1 MDIAIIGA
9 TGLVGREIIKVLQ
22 ERDHFSKSE
31 IIFVASHNITK
42 RKISFYNKEHPV
54 VNVNEAIKKKPK
66 YVLFSAGSEVAK
78 KYAKEFKKIG
88 SVVIDNS
95 SAFRMNKEINL
106 IVPEINGSLLTKN
119 DKIISNP
126 NCSTIQLVLPL
137 HEVQK
142 QIGIK
147 RLVVS
152 TYQSVSGS
160 GKMGLEQLKNEQ
172 NKESSIK
179 KVYPKNIFNN
189 VIPQC
194 DEFLE
199 NFYTKE
205 EEKIINETNKIFNSK
220 IRITSTA
227 VRIPTTAAHSESV
240 NMELS
245 RDIDLDILIKLLSK
259 ESGVVVQTGKNY
271 MTPIDAKGSDKV
283 FVSRIRKDYSK
294 KNSFNLWIVA
304 DPLRKGAA
312 TNAVQILE
320 YLINLYKG

>member
-31 IIFVASHNITK
+31 IIFVASQSKTK
-42 RKISFYNKEHPV
+42 RKIKFYNKEYKV
-54 VNVNEAIKKKPK
+54 VNINDAIKKKPK

-78 KYAKEFKKIG
+78 KYATEFKKTG

-95 SAFRMNKEINL
+95 SAFRMNKETKL
-106 IVPEINGSLLTKN
+106 IVPEINGSLLTKD

-137 HEVQK
+137 NEVQK
-142 QIGIK
+142 KIGIK

-160 GKMGLEQLKNEQ
+160 GKMGLEQLKNEK
-172 NKESSIK
+172 NKEHSIN
-179 KVYPKNIFNN
+179 KVYPKSIFNN

-199 NFYTKE
+199 NNYTKE

-227 VRIPTTAAHSESV
+227 VRVPTTAAHSESV
-240 NMELS
+240 NMELLG
-245 RDIDLDILIKLLSK
+245 DIDLGTLIKLLSK
-259 ESGVVVQTGKNY
+259 EKGVVVQTGLNY
-271 MTPIDAKGSDKV
+271 KTPLDVNGSDNV
-283 FVSRIRKDYSK
+283 FVSRVRKDYSR
-294 KNSFNLWIVA
+294 KNCFNLWIVA

-320 YLINLYKG
+320 LLINLYKG

>member
-9 TGLVGREIIKVLQ
+9 TGLVGKEIIKVLQ
-22 ERDHFSKSE
+22 EREHFSKCE
-31 IIFVASHNITK
+31 MTFVASNNKTK
-42 RKISFYNKEHPV
+42 RKINFYNKEHRV
-54 VNVNEAIKKKPK
+54 IDINEAIKKKPK

-78 KYAKEFKKIG
+78 KYAIEFKKNG

-95 SAFRMNKEINL
+95 SAFRMNKEIKL

-137 HEVQK
+137 NQIQK

-160 GKMGLEQLKNEQ
+160 GKMGLEQLKNEINNEYST
-172 NKESSIK
+172 NKI
-179 KVYPKNIFNN
+179 YPKSIFNN

-199 NFYTKE
+199 NNYTKE
-205 EEKIINETNKIFNSK
+205 EEKIINETNKIFDSK
-220 IRITSTA
+220 IKITSTA

-245 RDIDLDILIKLLSK
+245 SNLNLDKLIELLSK
-259 ESGVVVQTGKNY
+259 ETGVVVQTGKSY
-271 MTPIDAKGSDKV
+271 KTPIDVKGSDKV
-283 FVSRIRKDYSK
+283 FVSRVRKDYSK

-320 YLINLYKG
+320 LLINLYKG